1 MPLTNFPNGI
11 QTPFISGANLPFTG
25 NHYFVDP
32 VNGSDGAEGT
42 VDDPLKTLKRAH
54 DLCIDG
60 NNDVVHLIG
69 NGQTSGTAY
78 LTEQLVWS
86 KNACHL
92 VGICSPT
99 KNSQRARIAIA
110 SGTTGFS
117 PMVKVTGQGCMF
129 SNISA
134 YHGYATAETQICWLE
149 SGQRNYYENVH
160 FAGMGDTGGISGDQ
174 TGSASLHID
183 GGVAAGTSGLGENTF
198 VGCTIGLDTIARSVA
213 NANLKLSGATPRN
226 VFKDCNFPAFADNA
240 AVLFV
245 KASAASDLDKETIFD
260 RCRFINCIKSTATT
274 MTAGFSVHA
283 SVGGLILM
291 DQCVSVGATDIE
303 TNGAPSNNI
312 FIIGPVPTATTT
324 GLAINNA

>member
-25 NHYFVDP
+25 NHFFVDP

-54 DLCIDG
+54 ALCTDG

-69 NGQTSGTAY
+69 NGQVSGTAY

-92 VGICSPT
+92 VGIAAPT
-99 KNSQRARIAIA
+99 RNSQRASIAIA
-110 SGTTGFS
+110 AGTAGFS

-129 SNISA
+129 SNLSTF
-134 YHGYATAETQICWLE
+134 HGYNTAETQIAWLE

-160 FAGMGDTGGISGDQ
+160 FGGMGHATAGDQ
-174 TGSASLHID
+174 AGSASLHID
-183 GGVAAGTSGLGENTF
+183 GGVAAGTTGLGDNTF
-198 VGCTIGLDTIARSVA
+198 VGCTIGLDTVARSTS
-213 NANLKLSGATPRN
+213 NSNLKLSGATPRN
-226 VFKDCNFPAFADNA
+226 QFKDCDFITFADNA
-240 AVLFV
+240 GALFV
-245 KASAASDLDKETIFD
+245 KANAAGDLDRSTIFD
-260 RCRFINCIKSTATT
+260 RCRFINNIKSTGTT

-312 FIIGPVPTATTT
+312 FIIGPVPTAATT